1 MLIRCCGCE
10 RIVVQPGL
18 RLDYKRA
25 KLMAAHLVWKPS
37 KRKDAPVANL
47 RFWFGGRKFFRSLK
61 TTDETVA
68 NAKLW
73 RANETLRRLEQ
84 GDLAIPEGA
93 TFDEAFDFIVSGGK
107 QIADKELV
115 ADVTLEQIKKD
126 YFDELPK
133 GAKEDSSVATEKTH
147 ASHLIQIL
155 GGSLPIRSLGVSQ
168 LQRYVSERRKDDG
181 QRGKKIQ
188 PHTIKKELQTF
199 KQFWDFARVR
209 QYVEGDCPTL
219 HVRLPKPDEKP
230 PFHTWEQIEAAIKQ
244 GGLTEVQVDE
254 LWDSLFLGEKEVQEL
269 LAYVEK
275 NAEHPFVYAMFAF
288 TAFTGARRS
297 EILRSQVRDFQPENG
312 LVLIREKKRRH
323 DVSISFRRV
332 QLHAQL
338 KEIMDEWLKVHP
350 GGPFT
355 ICTPPNFERSKNKS
369 EFPQPLTES
378 QAHDH
383 FQRALAD
390 GKWEVVRGFHVLRH
404 SFASICARKGI
415 HQSIIDSWLGHQTEE
430 MRDRYRHLFP
440 EETRKAMDRVL
451 ASDIGALFGR
461 EAVGE
466 DVQK

>member
-1 MLIRCCGCE
+1 
-10 RIVVQPGL
+10 
-18 RLDYKRA
+18 
-25 KLMAAHLVWKPS
+25 MAAHLVWRPS
-37 KRKDAPVANL
+37 KRKEADVAYL
-47 RFWFGGRKFFRSLK
+47 RFWLGDRKFFRSLK
-61 TTDETVA
+61 TTDKTIA

-73 RANETLRRLEQ
+73 RANETLRRQEQ

-107 QIADKELV
+107 QIAAPELV
-115 ADVTLEQIKKD
+115 ADVTLEQIKKN

-147 ASHLIQIL
+147 AGHFIRIL
-155 GGSLPIRSLGVSQ
+155 GGSVPIRSLGVSQ
-168 LQRYVSERRKDDG
+168 LQRYVSDRRKDDG

-199 KQFWDFARVR
+199 KQLWDLARVR

-219 HVRLPKPDEKP
+219 HVRLPKPDQKP
-230 PFHTWEQIEAAIKQ
+230 PFQTWAQIEAAVKK
-244 GGLTEVQVDE
+244 GGLTALQIEE
-254 LWDSLFLGEKEVQEL
+254 LWDSLFLGEKEVQGL
-269 LAYVEK
+269 LAWVKK
-275 NAEHPFVYAMFAF
+275 NAEHPFIYAMFAF

-297 EILRSQVRDFQPENG
+297 EVIRSQVRDFQPENG
-312 LVLIREKKRRH
+312 LVLIREKKRRQK
-323 DVSISFRRV
+323 VSISFRRV

-338 KEIMDEWLKVHP
+338 KEIMAEWFRIHP

-355 ICTPPNFERSKNKS
+355 ICTPPHFEPSKNKS
-369 EFPQPLTES
+369 ESPQPLTES

-390 GKWEVVRGFHVLRH
+390 SKWKVVRGFHVLRH
-404 SFASICARKGI
+404 SLASICAQKGI

-430 MRDRYRHLFP
+430 MRNRHRHLFP

-451 ASDIGALFGR
+451 TSDIGTLFGR

-466 DVQK
+466 KVEK

>member
-1 MLIRCCGCE
+1 
-10 RIVVQPGL
+10 
-18 RLDYKRA
+18 
-25 KLMAAHLVWKPS
+25 MAAHLVWRPS
-37 KRKDAPVANL
+37 KRKEADVAYL
-47 RFWFGGRKFFRSLK
+47 RFWLGDRKFFRSLK
-61 TTDETVA
+61 TTDKTIA

-73 RANETLRRLEQ
+73 RANETLRRQEQ

-107 QIADKELV
+107 QIAAPELV
-115 ADVTLEQIKKD
+115 ADVTLEQIKKN

-147 ASHLIQIL
+147 AGHFIRIL
-155 GGSLPIRSLGVSQ
+155 GGSVPIRSLGVSQ
-168 LQRYVSERRKDDG
+168 LQRYVSDRRKDDG

-199 KQFWDFARVR
+199 KQLWDLARVR

-219 HVRLPKPDEKP
+219 HVRLPKPDQKP
-230 PFHTWEQIEAAIKQ
+230 PFQTWAQIEAAVKK
-244 GGLTEVQVDE
+244 GGLTALQIEE
-254 LWDSLFLGEKEVQEL
+254 LWDSLFLGEKEVQGL
-269 LAYVEK
+269 LAWVKK
-275 NAEHPFVYAMFAF
+275 NAEHPFIYAMFAF

-297 EILRSQVRDFQPENG
+297 EVIRSQVRDFQPENG
-312 LVLIREKKRRH
+312 LVLIREKKRRQK
-323 DVSISFRRV
+323 VSISFRRV

-338 KEIMDEWLKVHP
+338 KEIMAEWFRIHP

-355 ICTPPNFERSKNKS
+355 ICTPPHFERSKNKS
-369 EFPQPLTES
+369 ESPQPLTES

-390 GKWEVVRGFHVLRH
+390 SKWKVVRGFHVLRH
-404 SFASICARKGI
+404 SLASICAQKGI

-430 MRDRYRHLFP
+430 MRNRHRHLFP

-451 ASDIGALFGR
+451 TSDIGTLFGR

-466 DVQK
+466 KVEK

>member
-1 MLIRCCGCE
+1 M
-10 RIVVQPGL
+10 
-18 RLDYKRA
+18 
-25 KLMAAHLVWKPS
+25 AHL
-37 KRKDAPVANL
+37 
-47 RFWFGGRKFFRSLK
+47 RFRLGGRKFFRSLK

-84 GDLAIPEGA
+84 GDLTLPDGA
-93 TFDEAFDFIVSGGK
+93 TFDEAFDFILSGGR
-107 QIADKELV
+107 QLSSPELI
-115 ADVTLEQIKKD
+115 ADVTLEQIRKA
-126 YFDELPK
+126 YFDELPR

-147 ASHLIQIL
+147 AGHFVRLL
-155 GGSLPIRSLGVSQ
+155 GGSVPIRTLGVSQ
-168 LQRYVSERRKDDG
+168 LQRYVSARRKENG

-199 KQFWDFARVR
+199 KQFWDFARAR
-209 QYVEGDCPTL
+209 HYVEGDCPTL

-230 PFHTWEQIEAAIKQ
+230 PFHTWPQIEAAIAK
-244 GGLTEVQVDE
+244 GGLTELQIDE
-254 LWDSLFLGEKEVQEL
+254 LWDSLFLGEKEIQEL
-269 LAYVEK
+269 VAYVKK

-297 EILRSQVRDFQPENG
+297 EIIRSQVRDFQFDNN

-323 DVSISFRRV
+323 EVSVSFRRV

-338 KEIMDEWLKVHP
+338 RAIMDDWFKVHP
-350 GGPFT
+350 GGPYT
-355 ICTPPNFERSKNKS
+355 ICTPPNFLRSKKKS
-369 EFPQPLTES
+369 ESAQPLTES

-383 FQRALAD
+383 FQRALTAS
-390 GKWEVVRGFHVLRH
+390 KWKVVRGFHVLRH
-404 SFASICARKGI
+404 SFASICAQKGI

-430 MRDRYRHLFP
+430 MRNRYRHLFP

-466 DVQK
+466 QVEK

>member
-1 MLIRCCGCE
+1 LGYE
-10 RIVVQPGL
+10 
-18 RLDYKRA
+18 RA
-25 KLMAAHLVWKPS
+25 KVMAAHLVWRPS
-37 KRKDAPVANL
+37 KRKEADVAYL
-47 RFWFGGRKFFRSLK
+47 RFWLGDRKFFRSLK
-61 TTDETVA
+61 TTDKTIA

-73 RANETLRRLEQ
+73 RANETLRRQEQ

-107 QIADKELV
+107 QIAAPELV
-115 ADVTLEQIKKD
+115 ADVTLEQIKKN

-147 ASHLIQIL
+147 AGHFIRIL
-155 GGSLPIRSLGVSQ
+155 GGSVPIRSLGVSQ
-168 LQRYVSERRKDDG
+168 LQRYVSDRRKDDG

-199 KQFWDFARVR
+199 KQLWDLARVR

-219 HVRLPKPDEKP
+219 HVRLPKPDQKP
-230 PFHTWEQIEAAIKQ
+230 PFQTWAQIEAAVKK
-244 GGLTEVQVDE
+244 GGLTALQIEE
-254 LWDSLFLGEKEVQEL
+254 LWDSLFLGEKEVQGL
-269 LAYVEK
+269 LAWVKK
-275 NAEHPFVYAMFAF
+275 NAEHPFIYAMFAF

-297 EILRSQVRDFQPENG
+297 EVIRSQVRDFQPENG
-312 LVLIREKKRRH
+312 LVLIREKKRRQK
-323 DVSISFRRV
+323 VSISFRRV

-338 KEIMDEWLKVHP
+338 KEIMAEWFRIHP

-355 ICTPPNFERSKNKS
+355 ICTPPHFEPSKNKS
-369 EFPQPLTES
+369 ESPQPLTES

-390 GKWEVVRGFHVLRH
+390 SKWKVVRGFHVLRH
-404 SFASICARKGI
+404 SLASICAQKGI

-430 MRDRYRHLFP
+430 MRNRHRHLFP

-451 ASDIGALFGR
+451 TSDIGTLFGR

-466 DVQK
+466 KVEK

>member
-1 MLIRCCGCE
+1 MGYE
-10 RIVVQPGL
+10 
-18 RLDYKRA
+18 RA
-25 KLMAAHLVWKPS
+25 KVMAAHLVWRPS
-37 KRKDAPVANL
+37 KRKEADVAYL
-47 RFWFGGRKFFRSLK
+47 RFWLGDRKFFRSLK
-61 TTDETVA
+61 TTDKTIA

-73 RANETLRRLEQ
+73 RANETLRRQEQ

-107 QIADKELV
+107 QIAAPELV
-115 ADVTLEQIKKD
+115 ADVTLEQIKKN

-147 ASHLIQIL
+147 AGHFIRIL
-155 GGSLPIRSLGVSQ
+155 GGSVPIRSLGVSQ
-168 LQRYVSERRKDDG
+168 LQRYVSDRRKDDG

-199 KQFWDFARVR
+199 KQLWDLARVR

-219 HVRLPKPDEKP
+219 HVRLPKPDQKP
-230 PFHTWEQIEAAIKQ
+230 PFQTWAQIEAAVKK
-244 GGLTEVQVDE
+244 GGLTALQIEE
-254 LWDSLFLGEKEVQEL
+254 LWDSLFLGEKEVQGL
-269 LAYVEK
+269 LAWVKK
-275 NAEHPFVYAMFAF
+275 NAEHPFIYAMFAF

-297 EILRSQVRDFQPENG
+297 EVIRSQVRDFQPENG
-312 LVLIREKKRRH
+312 LVLIREKKRRQK
-323 DVSISFRRV
+323 VSISFRRV

-338 KEIMDEWLKVHP
+338 KEIMAEWFRIHP

-355 ICTPPNFERSKNKS
+355 ICTPPHFEPSKNKS
-369 EFPQPLTES
+369 ESPQPLTES

-390 GKWEVVRGFHVLRH
+390 SKWKVVRGFHVLRH
-404 SFASICARKGI
+404 SLASICAQKGI

-430 MRDRYRHLFP
+430 MRNRYRHLFP

-451 ASDIGALFGR
+451 TSDIGTLFGR
-461 EAVGE
+461 ESVGE
-466 DVQK
+466 NVEK

>member
-1 MLIRCCGCE
+1 LGYE
-10 RIVVQPGL
+10 
-18 RLDYKRA
+18 RA
-25 KLMAAHLVWKPS
+25 KVMAAHLVWRPS
-37 KRKDAPVANL
+37 KRKEADVAYL
-47 RFWFGGRKFFRSLK
+47 RFWLGDRKFFRSLK
-61 TTDETVA
+61 TTDKTIA

-73 RANETLRRLEQ
+73 RANETLRRQEQ

-107 QIADKELV
+107 QIAAPELV
-115 ADVTLEQIKKD
+115 ADVTLEQIKKN

-147 ASHLIQIL
+147 AGHFIRIL
-155 GGSLPIRSLGVSQ
+155 GGSVPIRSLGVSQ
-168 LQRYVSERRKDDG
+168 LQRYVSDRRKDDG

-199 KQFWDFARVR
+199 KQLWDLARVR

-219 HVRLPKPDEKP
+219 HVRLPKPDQKP
-230 PFHTWEQIEAAIKQ
+230 PFQTWAQIEAAVKK
-244 GGLTEVQVDE
+244 GGLTALQIEE
-254 LWDSLFLGEKEVQEL
+254 LWDSLFLGEKEVQGL
-269 LAYVEK
+269 LAWVKK
-275 NAEHPFVYAMFAF
+275 NAEHPFIYAMFAF

-297 EILRSQVRDFQPENG
+297 EVIRSQVRDFQPENG
-312 LVLIREKKRRH
+312 LVLIREKKRRQK
-323 DVSISFRRV
+323 VSISFRRV

-338 KEIMDEWLKVHP
+338 KEIMAEWFRIHP

-355 ICTPPNFERSKNKS
+355 ICTPPHFEPSKNKS
-369 EFPQPLTES
+369 ESPQPLTES

-390 GKWEVVRGFHVLRH
+390 SKWKVVRGFHVLRH
-404 SFASICARKGI
+404 SLASICAQKGI

-430 MRDRYRHLFP
+430 MRNRYRHLFP

-451 ASDIGALFGR
+451 TSDIGTLFGR
-461 EAVGE
+461 ESVGE
-466 DVQK
+466 NVEK